1 MTKAAFYEGNKTFT
15 VESVSISPPKED
27 EVQIRVAYC
36 GICGTDV
43 HVYHGHMDA
52 RVGTHR
58 VIGHEMSGV
67 IHAVGDDVKG
77 VTLGDRVVVRPLNHC
92 CDCST
97 CQRGLKHICEN
108 LKFLGLDTDGAFQE
122 YWSVPAHTIHHLPDE
137 VSLAH
142 AAIVEPL
149 AVACHDINRARVV
162 TGEDVLVIG
171 GGPIGMLIAMV
182 AREIGAKVT
191 ICEID
196 EKRIAYAQ
204 GLGFNARH
212 AKDGDLVEQLH
223 SDTDGRGFNAI
234 FDTSGVQAGVDL
246 FTQVSAS
253 QARICMVAI
262 HTSKPTID
270 LFKFFWQELELLGA
284 RVYEDT
290 DFEYAIRLLREGKVN
305 PDDVIIDKHSLD
317 DIQSAFIP
325 PKDLSMKTLIAVNSE
340 LN

>member
-15 VESVSISPPKED
+15 VKTVSVSPPNDD

-52 RVGTHR
+52 RVGTQR

-67 IHAVGDDVKG
+67 IHAVGKNVEG
-77 VTLGDRVVVRPLNHC
+77 VLPGDRVVVRPLDHC
-92 CDCST
+92 GECST
-97 CQRGLKHICEN
+97 CKRGLKHICEN

-122 YWSVPAHTIHHLPDE
+122 FWSVPAHTIHHLPAGL
-137 VSLAH
+137 SLSH

-149 AVACHDINRARVV
+149 AVACHDVNRARVAS
-162 TGEDVLVIG
+162 GEDALVIG

-182 AREIGAKVT
+182 AREKGANVT
-191 ICEID
+191 ICEVD

-204 GLGFNARH
+204 NLGFNAH
-212 AKDGDLVEQLH
+212 NAKGEDLIEKLLG
-223 SDTDGRGFNAI
+223 DTDGRGFNAI

-246 FTQVSAS
+246 FTQVSAT

-262 HTSKPTID
+262 HTTKPTID

-290 DFEYAIRLLREGKVN
+290 DFEYAIRLLSEGKVN
-305 PDDVIIDKHSLD
+305 PDHVITSKQPLD
-317 DIQSAFIP
+317 NIQSAFVP
-325 PKDLSMKTLIAVNSE
+325 PTDLSMKTLIAVNPE

>member
-1 MTKAAFYEGNKTFT
+1 MAKAAFYEGNKTFT
-15 VESVSISPPKED
+15 VESVTISPPKDD

-52 RVGTHR
+52 RVGMHR

-67 IHAVGDDVKG
+67 IHAVGKNVEDASA
-77 VTLGDRVVVRPLNHC
+77 GDRVVVRPLDHC
-92 CDCST
+92 GECST
-97 CQRGLKHICEN
+97 CKRGLKHICEN
-108 LKFLGLDTDGAFQE
+108 LKFLGLDTNGAFQE
-122 YWSVPAHTIHHLPDE
+122 YWSVPAHTIHHLPDG

-149 AVACHDINRARVV
+149 AVACHDINRAQVV
-162 TGEDVLVIG
+162 AGEDVLVIG

-182 AREIGAKVT
+182 AREVGTHVT
-191 ICEID
+191 ICEVD
-196 EKRIAYAQ
+196 EKRIAYAKN
-204 GLGFNARH
+204 LGFNARN
-212 AKDGDLVEQLH
+212 AKDADLVEQLRN
-223 SDTDGRGFNAI
+223 DTDGRGFNAI

-246 FTQVSAS
+246 FTQVSAT

-262 HTSKPTID
+262 HTTKPTID

-290 DFEYAIRLLREGKVN
+290 DFEYAIRLLSEGKVN
-305 PDDVIIDKHSLD
+305 PDDVITNKHPLD

-325 PKDLSMKTLIAVNSE
+325 PKDLSMKTLIAVNPE
-340 LN
+340 IN